1 MECFRGVE
9 IRDKGV
15 YFVRLDGGGCAIYQ
29 QKGSTM
35 LDLTD
40 YYYRIYVKSW
50 RSNAAYVLSTCGSI
64 TYRDE
69 VIEEFRFANEN
80 EIELLR
86 SFVKR
91 VGGDL

>member
-9 IRDKGV
+9 IKDKGV
-15 YFVRLDGGGCAIYQ
+15 YFVRLTDGGCAIYQ
-29 QKGSTM
+29 QKGST
-35 LDLTD
+35 LIDFTS
-40 YYYRIYVKSW
+40 YYYRIYVKP
-50 RSNAAYVLSTCGSI
+50 RRGNAAYVLSTCGSI

-69 VIEEFRFANEN
+69 VIEDFRFANEN

>member
-1 MECFRGVE
+1 MEFRGVE

-15 YFVRLDGGGCAIYQ
+15 YFVRLYGGGCAIYQ
-29 QKGSTM
+29 QFGST
-35 LDLTD
+35 LRDLTD

-50 RSNAAYVLSTCGSI
+50 CNNPAYMLSCDRNI
-64 TYRDE
+64 TYSHEE

>member
-9 IRDKGV
+9 IKNRGV
-15 YFVRLDGGGCAIYQ
+15 YFVRLNDGGCAIYQ
-29 QKGSTM
+29 QKGSTT
-35 LDLTD
+35 DRLTD

-50 RSNAAYVLSTCGSI
+50 CSNATYELSCHRNI
-64 TYRDE
+64 TYRYD
-69 VIEEFRFANEN
+69 VIEDFRFANEN

-91 VGGDL
+91 AGGDL

>member
-9 IRDKGV
+9 IKDKGV
-15 YFVRLDGGGCAIYQ
+15 YFVRLNDGGCAIYQ

-35 LDLTD
+35 DRLAD

-50 RSNAAYVLSTCGSI
+50 CGNLPYVLSCNRNI
-64 TYRDE
+64 TYRYD
-69 VIEEFRFANEN
+69 VIEDFRFANEN

-91 VGGDL
+91 AGGDL

>member
-9 IRDKGV
+9 IKNRGV
-15 YFVRLDGGGCAIYQ
+15 YFVRLNGGGCAIYQ

-35 LDLTD
+35 DRLAD

-50 RSNAAYVLSTCGSI
+50 SGNPSYTLSCNRNI
-64 TYRDE
+64 TYRYDI
-69 VIEEFRFANEN
+69 IEEFRFANEN

-86 SFVKR
+86 SFVKKI
-91 VGGDL
+91 GGDL